1 MFEETPRQFAARHR
15 WAVGL
20 LSTVATLVVL
30 ILVYR
35 LTAPKTSQMGLAP
48 GQRIPDGDVLKVGA
62 LPVT

>member
-1 MFEETPRQFAARHR
+1 MFEETPKQFAARHR
-15 WAVGL
+15 WAVGF
-20 LSTVATLVVL
+20 LSTVAALVVL

-35 LTAPKTSQMGLAP
+35 LTAPKASQMGFAP

>member
-1 MFEETPRQFAARHR
+1 MFEESPKDFAARHR

-20 LSTVATLVVL
+20 VSTVATVVLL

-35 LTAPKTSQMGLAP
+35 VTAPKTSQTDFAP
-48 GQRIPDGDVLKVGA
+48 GQRNPDGDVLKVGA